1 MIEVGMFA
9 HVKCSRYVDYGLQKG
24 DTVYIAGD
32 MMVRTEEK
40 DPYAHRKLFVAA
52 RTENGVVDANGKG
65 LSIDGANLKQVSKS
79 QQKKLY
85 AAFEEANKPEEVAD
99 E

>member
-1 MIEVGMFA
+1 MVMIEVGMFA

-32 MMVRTEEK
+32 MMVRTDEK
-40 DPYAHRKLFVAA
+40 DPYAYRKLFVAA
-52 RTENGVVDANGKG
+52 RCNAGGVDVNGKG
-65 LSIDGANLKQVSKS
+65 LSIDAANLKPVSKS

-85 AAFEEANKPEEVAD
+85 TAFEKANQKES
-99 E
+99 

>member
-24 DTVYIAGD
+24 ATVYIAGD
-32 MMVRTEEK
+32 MMVRTEED
-40 DPYAHRKLFVAA
+40 DPYAYRKLFVAA
-52 RTENGVVDANGKG
+52 RVEDGAVDVNGKG
-65 LSIDGANLKQVSKS
+65 LSIDGANLRPVSKA

-85 AAFEEANKPEEVAD
+85 AAFEAANKPEES
-99 E
+99 